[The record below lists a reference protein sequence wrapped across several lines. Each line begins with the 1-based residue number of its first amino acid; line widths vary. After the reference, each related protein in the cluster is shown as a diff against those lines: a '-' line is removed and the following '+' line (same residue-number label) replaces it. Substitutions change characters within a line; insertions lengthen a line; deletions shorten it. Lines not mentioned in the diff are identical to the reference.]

1 MKFMKSFLVGL
12 LFISFTFGCNT
23 KRYTFQTLPKVYIEF
38 GSNSDNS
45 GARISWVFLR
55 NGQVFYTTNLFNTPQ
70 KDLPKAQVDEIF
82 KEAESI
88 KKSGYNIKE
97 VGVTTGFITLK
108 EKDHLRE
115 VSWTWPYGGTKPVP
129 DELSRLYKLLMKAS
143 KDAAQEYKLD

>member
-1 MKFMKSFLVGL
+1 MRTFLVGL
-12 LFISFTFGCNT
+12 LFISFTLGCHT
-23 KRYTFQTLPKVYIEF
+23 KRYTLETLPKTYIEF

-55 NGQVFYTTNLFNTPQ
+55 NGQVFYKTNLFSTPQ
-70 KDLPKAQVDEIF
+70 KDLPKTEVDEIF
-82 KEAESI
+82 KEAESV
-88 KKSGYNIKE
+88 KKTGYQFKE

-108 EKDHLRE
+108 DKDHLRE

-129 DELSRLYKLLMKAS
+129 DELSKLYGLLLKAS